1 MRAKSVFKKI
11 FNIFLTVF
19 LIALIAIIV
28 LTLVLRITGNTPSVA
43 GYMIF
48 RVSSGSME
56 PQLNVGDIILSKEM
70 SDISELKPGDI
81 VSYKGM
87 HGDTQGKLITH
98 KVVKGAY
105 SEDGKKYIVTRGIAN
120 SDDDAPVSEEQ
131 IVGVML
137 CKVPLLGEL
146 YGFFLTPWG
155 LIVAIALILLA
166 FSGEFWNIF
175 KLSRGERDDT
185 PEISEDTVQK
195 AVESYKKEKEKSAL
209 ESGQAQ
215 EKLILEQPCDGI
227 EENNNDE

>member
-1 MRAKSVFKKI
+1 MNFKHKELYFVKAKSVFKKI

-56 PQLNVGDIILSKEM
+56 PQLNVGDIILSKEI

-131 IVGVML
+131 IVGN
-137 CKVPLLGEL
+137 
-146 YGFFLTPWG
+146 
-155 LIVAIALILLA
+155 ALQGSAARRVIRIFPYSVGA
-166 FSGEFWNIF
+166 DSGNSPYPACVF
-175 KLSRGERDDT
+175 R
-185 PEISEDTVQK
+185 
-195 AVESYKKEKEKSAL
+195 
-209 ESGQAQ
+209 
-215 EKLILEQPCDGI
+215 
-227 EENNNDE
+227 